1 MATFTAGNQSIEP
14 MAKIIVQNTD
24 ISVVKY
30 NEEDYISL
38 TDMAR
43 SQLQEH
49 IIFRWLSLKS
59 TIEYLGEWEMLYNPD
74 FNCTEFGTIKNAA
87 GSNNFVLSVKT
98 WIERTNAIGIC
109 SKAGR
114 YGGTYAHRDIA
125 YHFGMWISP
134 KFQLLLVKEYQR
146 LKNEEQRLLGWSAKR
161 ELSKINYRTHTDAI
175 KQNLIPAEV
184 TQAQASII
192 YANEADVLN
201 VAMFGMTAK
210 QWREANPGLKGNIRD
225 YATIN
230 ELICLSNME
239 NLNAVF
245 IEQGIPQGERL
256 LKLNQIA
263 IHQMSVWGNGDN
275 GGRKLLK

>member
-1 MATFTAGNQSIEP
+1 MIELNVSIT
-14 MAKIIVQNTD
+14 MAKITVQNTD

-98 WIERTNAIGIC
+98 WIERTGAIGIR

-146 LKNEEQRLLGWSAKR
+146 LKTEEQRLLGWSAKR
-161 ELSKINYRTHTDAI
+161 ELSKINYRIHTDAI
-175 KQNLIPAEV
+175 KQNLIPMEV
-184 TQAQASII
+184 TPIQASII

-210 QWREANPGLKGNIRD
+210 QWREANPELKGNIRD

-245 IEQGIPQGERL
+245 IEQNMTQRERL
-256 LKLNQIA
+256 VKLNQIA
-263 IHQMSVWGNGDN
+263 IHQMSILESGDN
-275 GGRKLLK
+275 QNRKLLK

>member
-1 MATFTAGNQSIEP
+1 MIETQCIII
-14 MAKIIVQNTD
+14 MAKITVQNTD

-98 WIERTNAIGIC
+98 WIERTGAIGIR

-146 LKNEEQRLLGWSAKR
+146 LKTEEQRLLGWSAKR
-161 ELSKINYRTHTDAI
+161 ELSKINYRIHTDAI
-175 KQNLIPAEV
+175 KQNLIPMEV
-184 TQAQASII
+184 TPIQASII

-210 QWREANPGLKGNIRD
+210 QWREANPEQKGNIRD

-245 IEQGIPQGERL
+245 IEQNMTQRERL
-256 LKLNQIA
+256 VKLNQIA
-263 IHQMSVWGNGDN
+263 IHQMSILESGDN
-275 GGRKLLK
+275 QNRELLK

>member
-1 MATFTAGNQSIEP
+1 MIETQCIII
-14 MAKIIVQNTD
+14 MAKITVQNTD

-98 WIERTNAIGIC
+98 WIEQTGAIGIH

-146 LKNEEQRLLGWSAKR
+146 LKTEEQRLLGWSAKR
-161 ELSKINYRTHTDAI
+161 ELSKINYRIHTDAI
-175 KQNLIPAEV
+175 KQNLIPMEV
-184 TQAQASII
+184 TPMQASII

-210 QWREANPGLKGNIRD
+210 QWREANPEQKGNIRD

-245 IEQGIPQGERL
+245 IEQNMTQRERL
-256 LKLNQIA
+256 VKLNQIA
-263 IHQMSVWGNGDN
+263 IHQMSILESGDN
-275 GGRKLLK
+275 QNRELLK

>member
-1 MATFTAGNQSIEP
+1 
-14 MAKIIVQNTD
+14 MAKITVQNTD

-30 NEEDYISL
+30 NEKDYISL

-98 WIERTNAIGIC
+98 WIERTYAIGIR

-146 LKNEEQRLLGWSAKR
+146 LKNKEQRLLGWSAKR
-161 ELSKINYRTHTDAI
+161 ELSKINYRIHTDAI
-175 KQNLIPAEV
+175 KQNLIPTEV
-184 TQAQASII
+184 TQAQANII

-210 QWREANPGLKGNIRD
+210 QWREANPDLNGNIRD
-225 YATIN
+225 HASIN

-245 IEQGIPQGERL
+245 IEQGMPQGERL

-263 IHQMSVWGNGDN
+263 IHQMSVLGNSDN
-275 GGRKLLK
+275 GERKLLK